1 MATKKQK
8 RLAGE
13 KKQAA
18 NREANRLSG
27 LQAQVRDRKRREA
40 KQRAKDLVEARR
52 ADR

>member
-18 NREANRLSG
+18 NREANRLLG
-27 LQAQVRDRKRREA
+27 LQAQVRDRERREA